1 MPTTVDRSIISLKG
15 LLMFLTTAFVL
26 LTASTLENLS
36 SPPDPRSRVP
46 LSRLLQPLICTMGL
60 VYFVAEAKVVEF
72 LRRRGQQWLLQEW
85 DRMEAALL
93 RIRKIWKP
101 NRVVPSDNLPIQVN
115 WGGKTISYCKNI
127 CQCIFY
133 FMLCFN
139 EVQILL
145 NIKHMLTFWKI
156 LVERTMKDNT

>member
-36 SPPDPRSRVP
+36 SPSDPRSRVP

-72 LRRRGQQWLLQEW
+72 LRQRGQQWLLQEW

-115 WGGKTISYCKNI
+115 
-127 CQCIFY
+127 
-133 FMLCFN
+133 
-139 EVQILL
+139 
-145 NIKHMLTFWKI
+145 
-156 LVERTMKDNT
+156 